1 MENLTNSIKN
11 RIRFQMVKKIQNTA
25 LVHENKIISEN
36 VKKIECSKKIT
47 FYFLLHG
54 QGWTFFF
61 EYSLKSGLV

>member
-1 MENLTNSIKN
+1 
-11 RIRFQMVKKIQNTA
+11 MVKKIQNTA